1 MNKHMK
7 IKRSKGKLSP
17 FKIAAIYAVT
27 GGLWILFSDKILAS
41 LMEDPQLLTR
51 LQTYKG
57 WGFVAVT
64 ALLVYGLI
72 SRYVSEI
79 RKSEEGLLESEEY
92 NRNLFELSP
101 TGLALCRMDGS
112 LVDVNEAYAKII
124 GRTVE
129 ETLKLSYWDI
139 TPEKYAEQ
147 EQQQLHSLKTTGR
160 YGAYEKEYKHKDGHF
175 VPVRLQGRIINRD
188 GEDLIWSGVEDI
200 TEGKRAQLIL
210 TSELQILETISSGAA
225 LSELLEK
232 IVLNIESLSHETIA
246 SVLLLDPD
254 GLHVHYGAA
263 PNLPEAY
270 NRALEGAAIGPNAG
284 SCGTAAYRREP
295 VIVTDIATDPLW
307 ADYRELA
314 RTFGLRACWST
325 PIISSEG
332 KVLGTFA
339 MYYREP
345 RSPRGEDFELIARTT
360 HIAGIAIERKQTEEK
375 IKGSEA
381 LLKETQHLTK
391 VGGWE
396 YDVEADRLAWTDE
409 VYRIYGVSPDE
420 HDPNDIGQDIAYY
433 EDRAAI
439 ENAFKQAVEFGEPY
453 DLELK
458 FRNAHGESLWVR
470 TIGKVERKDGRTVR
484 VFGNIMDIT
493 ERRQVEDKL
502 RRNEEVLRLFVEYS
516 PAAIAMFD
524 VNMKY
529 IVSSRRYRTDY
540 ELGDQELT
548 GRSHYE
554 VFPEMSERWKEIH
567 RRCLS
572 GAIERCDEDPFPRA
586 DGRLDWVKWEIR
598 PWFEFAGK
606 IGGIILFSEV
616 ITERK
621 KAEDGIRKLNEGL
634 EKRVKERTAEL
645 ETKIAEIERMNKL
658 FVGRELRMIELKEKI
673 KELEGQVARV
683 KGPGEK

>member
-1 MNKHMK
+1 MK
-7 IKRSKGKLSP
+7 TKLTSL
-17 FKIAAIYAVT
+17 KIALAYAAF
-27 GGLWILFSDKILAS
+27 GGLWILFSDRILGS
-41 LMEDPQLLTR
+41 IIEDTNLLTEI
-51 LQTYKG
+51 QTYKG
-57 WGFVAVT
+57 LLFIAVT
-64 ALLVYGLI
+64 AILLYWLI
-72 SRYVSEI
+72 QRYFSEI
-79 RKSEEGLLESEEY
+79 KKSEESLRKSEQY
-92 NRNLFELSP
+92 NRNLFKLSP
-101 TGLALCRMDGS
+101 IGLALCRMDG
-112 LVDVNEAYAKII
+112 LFVDANEAYARII

-139 TPEKYAEQ
+139 THEKYAAQEQ
-147 EQQQLHSLKTTGR
+147 EQLESLKTTGH
-160 YGAYEKEYKHKDGHF
+160 YGPYEKEYIHKDGHL
-175 VPVRLQGRIINRD
+175 VPVRLQGLLIERD
-188 GEDLIWSGVEDI
+188 GEQCIWSSVEDI
-200 TEGKRAQLIL
+200 TERKQTELIL
-210 TSELQILETISSGAA
+210 TSELQILEMISSGAA
-225 LSELLEK
+225 LPEVLEK
-232 IVLNIESLSHETIA
+232 IVLSFESLSHETIA
-246 SVLLLDPD
+246 SVLLLDPS

-263 PNLPEAY
+263 PSLPEAY
-270 NRALEGAAIGPNAG
+270 NHALEGAAIGPNAG

-295 VIVTDIATDPLW
+295 VIVSDIETDPLW

-314 RTFGLRACWST
+314 RTYGLRACWST
-325 PIISSEG
+325 PIMSSEG

-339 MYYREP
+339 MYYHEP
-345 RSPRGEDFELIARTT
+345 RSPREEDFKLIARAT
-360 HIAGIAIERKQTEEK
+360 HVAGIAIERKQTEEK
-375 IKGSEA
+375 IKKSEA
-381 LLKETQHLTK
+381 LLKETQHITK

-396 YDVEADRLAWTDE
+396 YDTEADRLAWTDE

-439 ENAFKQAVEFGEPY
+439 ENAFKRAVEFGEPY

-458 FRNAHGESLWVR
+458 FRNAHGASLWVR

-484 VFGNIMDIT
+484 VFGNIIDIT
-493 ERRQVEDKL
+493 GRRQAEDKL
-502 RRNEEVLRLFVEYS
+502 RRNEEVLQLFVEYS

-524 VNMKY
+524 LNMKY
-529 IVSSRRYRTDY
+529 IVASRRYLADY
-540 ELGDQELT
+540 ELGEQDLT

-567 RRCLS
+567 RRCLA

-598 PWFEFAGK
+598 PWFEFEGK

-621 KAEDGIRKLNEGL
+621 KAEDGIRKLNVGL